1 VLIVIKHNLQNTCL
15 EHHQSLALCLLVSLV
30 SVRLLGKA
38 AFQLGEHAQAEAA
51 YRKAVAVD
59 PSLLLAWKGLSELLN
74 SQSAVTPAYI
84 ETQEK
89 LV

>member
-1 VLIVIKHNLQNTCL
+1 M
-15 EHHQSLALCLLVSLV
+15 

-51 YRKAVAVD
+51 YRQAVAVN

-74 SQSAVTPAYI
+74 SQSAVTSAFI

-89 LV
+89 MVWLSVHDLNGYLRRNTYGVVL